1 MAWFG
6 QGKDT
11 IEWEEFRDD
20 VLFYKWPANEI
31 KKGAKLIIRTGQ
43 NAIFYANGQ
52 IEGIFKDEG
61 NFDIV
66 TEITPFLSTLKGV
79 FALRSDTGMRA
90 EVYFVNAK
98 QLLLPWGTR
107 QRIMIPSP
115 EVPSGIPIGCNGNL
129 IVEFRDYLAFIK
141 KVAGVKSTY
150 ALNDISERIMGVL
163 NPIIAECILHGERQI
178 GVNALV
184 GLQANSRSLAKEIAA
199 ELDKELLDIGLGVS
213 SLNILSVSYPKEVQ
227 AMAEKVAA
235 QSFVGD
241 VGKYA
246 AVSMADSF
254 GKEGG
259 GGVGGAAAQ
268 MGMGLQMAQQM
279 MAGMQQPVQQ
289 QAQPQQAPQPAPV
302 AATGWAC
309 PCGHSGNTG
318 KFCAECGKPQPV
330 ADNWTCA
337 CGAQSKGKF
346 CAECGKPKPA
356 GAPQYKCDKCGW
368 EPKDKSNP
376 PKFCPECG
384 DPFNEGDIV

>member
-20 VLFYKWPANEI
+20 VLFCKWQGNEI
-31 KKGAKLIIRTGQ
+31 KKGSKLIIRTGQ

-61 NFDIV
+61 NFDIE
-66 TEITPFLSTLKGV
+66 TQITPFLSTLKGV
-79 FALRSDTGMRA
+79 FSLRGDTGMRA

-115 EVPSGIPIGCNGNL
+115 EVPSGIPIGSNGNL
-129 IVEFRDYLAFIK
+129 IVEFRDYLTFIK

-150 ALNDISERIMGVL
+150 SLDDISERLMGVL

-178 GVNALV
+178 GLNALIE
-184 GLQANSRSLAKEIAA
+184 LQANSRALGKEISA
-199 ELDKELLDIGLGVS
+199 ELDKELFDIGLGVA
-213 SLNILSVSYPKEVQ
+213 SLNILSINYPKEVQ

-235 QSFVGD
+235 QSFIGN

-254 GKEGG
+254 GKESG

-268 MGMGLQMAQQM
+268 MGMGLQMGQHM
-279 MAGMQQPVQQ
+279 MAGMQQSMQQPVQQ
-289 QAQPQQAPQPAPV
+289 QQTPQPEPV
-302 AATGWAC
+302 TLSSWAC
-309 PCGHSGNTG
+309 SCGHGGNSG
-318 KFCAECGKPQPV
+318 KFC
-330 ADNWTCA
+330 
-337 CGAQSKGKF
+337 S
-346 CAECGKPKPA
+346 ECGKPKPVA
-356 GAPQYKCDKCGW
+356 EVSSGDKCC
-368 EPKDKSNP
+368 PTCRKMVNA
-376 PKFCPECG
+376 KFCPDCG
-384 DPFNEGDIV
+384 TQTV